1 MKKYLLVICSFWLT
15 TSLFSQTL
23 TLPDAVNIALKNSLD
38 IEVLKNNV
46 EVANINNHISIAGGR
61 PTVTAT
67 INDNEQI
74 TNVNQKLNTGVEIKR
89 NGAIANQLNSNVTG
103 TILLYNG
110 KRITATKNR
119 LEQLALQSR
128 QLVNAQVQNTIA
140 GVMTGYYDVIR
151 QQAYIKTIDQS
162 IEVAQR
168 RLELVKLQQNVGM
181 ANNADVFQTQLDL
194 NSLMQAKQS
203 QQLVVAQAKTD
214 LMLLLNVSP
223 DTIINIQDTIIVDK
237 SLVLEDILRNVPR
250 NAELMAADNQIKIS
264 ELLVK
269 ETLALRYPTLRGNAG
284 YNYNRNQ
291 QTAGQL
297 LLNQSS
303 GPFIGVSLGIP
314 IYNSGIF
321 KRQQQVAEINAKN
334 AGLRKDILQRTL
346 NNTVV
351 KTYQSYNANLQQ
363 LEAQKQNIALAKQ
376 LLDLTLQRFQL
387 RQATIV
393 EVRQAQ
399 QSFESISYTF
409 TNLSFAAKA
418 AEIELLRL
426 TNELK

>member
-1 MKKYLLVICSFWLT
+1 
-15 TSLFSQTL
+15 
-23 TLPDAVNIALKNSLD
+23 
-38 IEVLKNNV
+38 
-46 EVANINNHISIAGGR
+46 
-61 PTVTAT
+61 
-67 INDNEQI
+67 
-74 TNVNQKLNTGVEIKR
+74 
-89 NGAIANQLNSNVTG
+89 
-103 TILLYNG
+103 
-110 KRITATKNR
+110 
-119 LEQLALQSR
+119 
-128 QLVNAQVQNTIA
+128 
-140 GVMTGYYDVIR
+140 
-151 QQAYIKTIDQS
+151 
-162 IEVAQR
+162 
-168 RLELVKLQQNVGM
+168 M

>member
-351 KTYQSYNANLQQ
+351 KTYQSYSANLQQ

>member
-23 TLPDAVNIALKNSLD
+23 TLPDAVNIALKNNLD

-46 EVANINNHISIAGGR
+46 EIANINNHISVAGGR

-110 KRITATKNR
+110 KRVTATKKR
-119 LEQLALQSR
+119 LEQLVLQSR

-168 RLELVKLQQNVGM
+168 RLELVKVQQNVGM

-194 NSLMQAKQS
+194 NTLLQAKES
-203 QQLVVAQAKTD
+203 QRLVVTQAKTD

-237 SLVLEDILRNVPR
+237 SLVLEDILQNVPR

-321 KRQQQVAEINAKN
+321 KRQQQVAEINVKN
-334 AGLRKDILQRTL
+334 AGLRKEIVQRTL

-351 KTYQSYNANLQQ
+351 KTYQSYRANLQQ

-399 QSFESISYTF
+399 QSFENISYTF

-426 TNELK
+426 VNELK